1 MNASLDPAPA
11 HAPRAHGPTDH
22 EFAYR
27 PIARSAVIACLLG
40 IMSVVTFLDPTLALI
55 PALGV
60 ATGAFSLWTIR
71 RQSTDWSGEGLAL
84 AGIVLSA
91 VCWLGGW
98 SFTAYV
104 RLVEV
109 PEGCTPISYDELQ
122 PDPQLPH
129 RLPESAL
136 ALDGKAVFVK
146 GYMYPGRKSRG
157 LREFILCYN
166 NDECCFGGT
175 PPVTHMIR
183 VTLEAPLSVDFSRRV
198 RKVAGVF
205 HVHEGGTVDGL
216 SGALYHIEASSIQ

>member
-1 MNASLDPAPA
+1 MNASLDPAPLQS
-11 HAPRAHGPTDH
+11 PRSSGAIEHD
-22 EFAYR
+22 FAYR

-40 IMSVVTFLDPTLALI
+40 IMSVVAFLDPTLAVI

-60 ATGAFSLWTIR
+60 TTGAFSLWTIR
-71 RQSTDWSGEGLAL
+71 RQSKDWSGEGLAL

-91 VCWLGGW
+91 ACWLGGW
-98 SFTAYV
+98 SFAAYV

-122 PDPQLPH
+122 PDPQMPD
-129 RLPESAL
+129 RVSAAAL
-136 ALDGKAVFVK
+136 ALDGQPVFVK

-157 LREFILCYN
+157 LNEFILCYN

-183 VTLEAPLSVDFSRRV
+183 VTLTPPLSVDFSRRV

-205 HVHEGGTVDGL
+205 HVREGGPVDGL
-216 SGALYHIEASSIQ
+216 NGALYHIEASSIQ